1 MVTVDNYEEL
11 ASTTCKDLG
20 SLEANNTHM
29 QMGIYTESAEL
40 IDVLK
45 KQLAYGKDIDWVNVK
60 EEIGDAFWYLA
71 NFCKFNGMSFSE
83 EVDSTN
89 YWITG
94 FTKEK
99 AMYDELKFIMTCTTN
114 ISENFDIILGNY
126 MSIIASYTDFTLDEI
141 LQVNIDKLA
150 ARYPEGFSS
159 YYALNRN
166 LEKERTILES

>member
-45 KQLAYGKDIDWVNVK
+45 KNLAYGKDIDWVNVK

-71 NFCKFNGMSFSE
+71 NFCKMNDMKFSE
-83 EVDSTN
+83 EVASAND
-89 YWITG
+89 WITG
-94 FTKEK
+94 FTKDK
-99 AMYDELKFIMTCTTN
+99 TMYDELKFIMTCTTN
-114 ISENFDIILGNY
+114 LSANFDIVLGNY
-126 MSIIASYTDFTLDEI
+126 LSIITSYTEFTLDEI

-150 ARYPEGFSS
+150 ARYPEGFNS